1 MIQCSHLE
9 AHPTH
14 PCGTV
19 FRQVSSVRAA
29 CALFWEP
36 ASNGILAVSEHARR
50 MPGGAL

>member
-1 MIQCSHLE
+1 MIQCSNLE

-19 FRQVSSVRAA
+19 FRHISSVRAA
-29 CALFWEP
+29 CAQLGGTGSDGFL
-36 ASNGILAVSEHARR
+36 SISEHARR